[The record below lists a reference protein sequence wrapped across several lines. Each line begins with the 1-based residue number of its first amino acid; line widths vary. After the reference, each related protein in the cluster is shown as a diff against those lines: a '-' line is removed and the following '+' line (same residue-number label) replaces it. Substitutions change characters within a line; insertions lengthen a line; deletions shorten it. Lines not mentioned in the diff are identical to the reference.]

1 MKRTAYR
8 ASLFALYQLS
18 IAAGILLL
26 PVAILT
32 SRFGVHLPAARII
45 DSLGEAYEATQ
56 ARASAR

>member
-26 PVAILT
+26 PVALMT
-32 SRFGVHLPAARII
+32 RRFGIHLPAGRII
-45 DSLGEAYEATQ
+45 DTLGEAYEATQ
-56 ARASAR
+56 ARAST